1 MSART
6 DSSSRRPSFGAS
18 LVAGFVLSVCGAAVL
33 AALAPLLGLPTALRA
48 VIALVAFAYLLY
60 LVGKSGERV
69 GRVATLACWLVAALL
84 AAVAGLPFAVY
95 VLVHVGLIWLVR
107 SLYYYSGVLPALADL
122 SLSVLGA
129 AFAVWA
135 AQRSGSAWLSFWCFF
150 LAQAFHVLIPAALAA
165 RGARDGDADDAFNR
179 AQRTAEEAIR
189 RLSTAR

>member
-1 MSART
+1 MSARQR
-6 DSSSRRPSFGAS
+6 SAPRSSFGAS
-18 LVAGFVLSVCGAAVL
+18 LVAGFALSVCGAAVL
-33 AALAPLLGLPTALRA
+33 AALGPLVGVGTALRA
-48 VIALVAFAYLLY
+48 VIALVAFAYVLY

-69 GRVATLACWLVAALL
+69 GRVATLACWLVAALCL
-84 AAVAGLPFAVY
+84 GLAGLPFVAY

-107 SLYYYSGVLPALADL
+107 SLYYYSGVVPALADL
-122 SLSVLGA
+122 GLSVLGA

-150 LAQAFHVLIPAALAA
+150 LAQSFYVLIPDSLMR
-165 RGARDGDADDAFNR
+165 RGARDDRADDAFNR